1 MEVIVCR
8 MLCVIGCTVALLSL
22 MAKVEDISER
32 WQLTGVGEQA
42 ISLPEI

>member
-1 MEVIVCR
+1 MEVIACR
-8 MLCVIGCTVALLSL
+8 TLCVIDCTVALLSL
-22 MAKVEDISER
+22 MAKVEDIGVC